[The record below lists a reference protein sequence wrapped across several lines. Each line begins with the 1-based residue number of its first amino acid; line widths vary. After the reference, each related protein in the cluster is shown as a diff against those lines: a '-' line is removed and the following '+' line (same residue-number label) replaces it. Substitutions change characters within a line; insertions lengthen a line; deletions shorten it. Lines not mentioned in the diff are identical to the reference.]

1 MNFLM
6 WDERYADKE
15 YVYGTEPNTFLAEHA
30 DKLTGPVLSIAEGE
44 GRNAVFLAKSGLDVL
59 GVDSSEVGLQKAQQ
73 LAQSKGVSIHTEV
86 ADLAEFTPKENHY
99 GAVISISAHLPPAI
113 RQRLY
118 PLLERS
124 LKPGGVLLL
133 EAYSENQLGKDT
145 GGPNNIDMLMSKQ
158 KIENE
163 FPNLH
168 PLLLQELDRE
178 IHEGKFH
185 TGIASVV
192 QFIGQKKYDK

>member
-1 MNFLM
+1 M

-15 YVYGTEPNTFLAEHA
+15 YVYGTEPNTFLAKHA
-30 DKLTGPVLSIAEGE
+30 DKLNGPVLSIAEGE
-44 GRNAVFLAKSGLDVL
+44 GRNAVFLATGGLDVL
-59 GVDSSEVGLQKAQQ
+59 GVDGSEVGLQKAQQ
-73 LAQSKGVSIHTEV
+73 LAQSKGVNIHTEV

-99 GAVISISAHLPPAI
+99 GAIISISAHLPPAI

-124 LKPGGVLLL
+124 LKPGGILLL
-133 EAYSENQLGKDT
+133 EAYSEDQLGKET

-192 QFIGQKKYDK
+192 QFIGQKKHNK